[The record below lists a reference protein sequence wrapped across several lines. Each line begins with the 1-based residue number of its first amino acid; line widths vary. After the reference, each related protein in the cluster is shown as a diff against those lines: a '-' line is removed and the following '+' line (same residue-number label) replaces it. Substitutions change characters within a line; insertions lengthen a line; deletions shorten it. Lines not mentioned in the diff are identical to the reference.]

1 MPATG
6 RGPRPWGALVGQGDL
21 AARDGNRADESLNT
35 NPGPSFIGGDPS
47 AMTDSD
53 VHALV
58 GEFLNSGYRGQE
70 YANWPIERR
79 LDGFLRRRGLSRH
92 AIDGDVCNVIIDH
105 IMARVSGTGRAASSA
120 SPG

>member
-1 MPATG
+1 M
-6 RGPRPWGALVGQGDL
+6 
-21 AARDGNRADESLNT
+21 NT

-120 SPG
+120 STG